1 MVKKPKDSFTR
12 GNAKT
17 WRYSEA
23 SPVLNLDLDLD
34 GTVRPVT
41 GLQPTAEVTAGA
53 DGFTPR
59 PGRRS
64 VRVGAPSK

>member
-23 SPVLNLDLDLD
+23 PPVLGLDLD
-34 GTVRPVT
+34 GKVRPVT
-41 GLQPTAEVTAGA
+41 RLQPTAEVTAGA
-53 DGFTPR
+53 DGFT
-59 PGRRS
+59 
-64 VRVGAPSK
+64 APSG